1 MNPASVKVPSLEMSV
16 DEASGKINPT
26 IELPLV
32 SAISKP
38 KTSRYQVFKRILS
51 LIKPEFPKI
60 TVGLLALIV
69 NSITNLSFP
78 WIIGKAID
86 SAGTENLYDFLR
98 VSAPYF
104 LVGSLASWIRIYFLG
119 LATENISNKLKLEFF
134 QALLLQDIEYYESTT
149 LGEIVSLL
157 ENDILSTSE
166 LVTEKIA
173 SGLRSFNSAFN
184 GSLLLYSVS
193 PQLTTVS
200 LSVIPL
206 VGVAAMTLSRY
217 SRRFTNKLREIHS
230 SIHSYSLERFQ
241 NISTVRLNNRE
252 EYEKVQFS
260 SLLTQSKGIASKRY
274 STYGGFMS
282 FINLSTN
289 LSLIAVLRVGGLM
302 ICSGK
307 LTVGQLTSF
316 AIQVSESSFFFLF
329 FLIAY
334 SLLLYSFLLSFTY
347 CYIVWICWFRI
358 FRIINSLF

>member
-1 MNPASVKVPSLEMSV
+1 VALNYKKRENPMNPSSLKIPSIVMPV
-16 DEASGKINPT
+16 DRLSGKTNPAV
-26 IELPLV
+26 ELPLV
-32 SAISKP
+32 SATSKP
-38 KTSRYQVFKRILS
+38 KTSRYQIFKRILS

-60 TVGLLALIV
+60 TIGLIALII

-134 QALLLQDIEYYESTT
+134 QALLSQDIEYYESTT

-157 ENDILSTSE
+157 ENDIVSTSE
-166 LVTEKIA
+166 LLTEKMA
-173 SGLRSFNSAFN
+173 SGLRSFNSAVN
-184 GSLLLYSVS
+184 GSFLLYSVS

-206 VGVAAMTLSRY
+206 VGIAAMTLSRY

-252 EYEKVQFS
+252 NYEKSQFS
-260 SLLTQSKGIASKRY
+260 LLLNESKGIASKRY

-302 ICSGK
+302 ISSGK

-316 AIQVSESSFFFLF
+316 AIQVRLF
-329 FLIAY
+329 CTFSY
-334 SLLLYSFLLSFTY
+334 SLSYSLVLLLFPCFRFSLVLL
-347 CYIVWICWFRI
+347 V
-358 FRIINSLF
+358 